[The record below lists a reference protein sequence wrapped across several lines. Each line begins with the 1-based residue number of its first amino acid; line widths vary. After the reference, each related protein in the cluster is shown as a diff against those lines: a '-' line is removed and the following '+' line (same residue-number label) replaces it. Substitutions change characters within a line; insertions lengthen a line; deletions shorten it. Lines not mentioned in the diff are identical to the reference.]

1 MAYRADIEIAVR
13 GAQEL
18 KRLQNEIRL
27 SADAVNS
34 LNSSFAGVANLI
46 PRSINNLNKVVAEAA
61 ANFNKVAL
69 GTEEAS
75 TAARAYVNATNELNK
90 GLRER
95 LQLVRNIQATESAS
109 QRRVTPTSN
118 AGYGQQMPALPPV
131 MVRAKE
137 IQQSWNTFFT
147 EAAEL
152 GTDLKTTAAAKA
164 INLKQSWNTFFTEA
178 AELGTDLKTTAAA
191 KAINL
196 KQSWNTFFT
205 EAAELGTDLKT
216 TAAAKAINLKQS
228 WNTFF
233 TEAAELGTDLKTTAA
248 AQAINLKQS
257 WNRFFQEALD
267 VAVELQVQAQ
277 KTAANIR
284 SQEGAAS
291 AAARDRLATAA
302 KQREE
307 RAAFLAGGP
316 VSRFP
321 IGPNPRSTRRRFEND
336 VSPERAETALRAR
349 ELEKQRQANQQL
361 FAEEKTQIAQLD
373 MARAAAAKKQ
383 TERITALGKTIQGS
397 LSSAAIGGA
406 FPLLFGQSAEA
417 AVGGAVGG
425 LLGGAQG
432 GFAGSLIGT
441 ALGEIAAKQNI
452 VKELSADLGLAANQ
466 TTILATAFAQAGRNS
481 EQFQAAVLQIQGLS
495 IAVQDQ
501 VSVLQL
507 ASRLTGEYGGSIEK
521 VTKIYA
527 DFVSK
532 GKVGIADLTKLTAQ
546 GIPIQQA
553 LADKYDI
560 SRTEVLQYAKDGKIS
575 VQDLSDTLFAL
586 GNTVDGTSVKAKTGF
601 ERFKNAVNDVA
612 TAVVSLA
619 RTLAEVLGPIL
630 DGILSKIAKGLRGLN
645 QLLTNTVSRNLGLA
659 GLAFTTGFE
668 SQGIDNLRA
677 SLKALSGVTPQ
688 SREEL
693 ALLNNQLQ
701 DISTNL
707 KRVGPESANRNLAT
721 SLQGQVLQQQKR
733 LGAVNFT
740 DTTGPIK
747 PVAVPSNLPPE
758 GAGSSKAANA
768 QQREAKRLATL
779 LLNQRALTAELKNQY
794 DYNAKIFAAEMAKD
808 PMLARRLQGEQQ
820 LVEWGIETA
829 KLLDKE
835 KTAAGQLAIAK
846 AQQAK
851 QGLIIQKTDQDLA
864 RLEEQRKENAQNTIL
879 GLQQELDLR
888 NATTE
893 AERNR
898 LRIQYEMD
906 ALKRGKQYT
915 DPELQQIEALKK
927 QLAAPETAGE
937 IIQKR
942 IGALQDE
949 LTKLTNIGNIAVSVA
964 DSIGTAFSQA
974 FQGIISGTMTAQEA
988 LASFFQSVGD
998 AFIQMASEIIAKQL
1012 TMIILQTILKALGG
1026 GGGTSPFAGGAATGG
1041 ETNAFAYAAG
1051 APQFRADGGSVRAS
1065 TPYLVGER
1073 GPELFVPGTSGGVM
1087 SNSDLRASM
1096 GAAFGASGGP
1106 VLNMSFETSTING
1119 VEYVSRD
1126 QLEAAM
1132 AVTRRQ
1138 AARDGASRG
1147 MSMTLDRLQQSPSTR
1162 RKVGI

>member
-1 MAYRADIEIAVR
+1 VAYTAEIQIAVK
-13 GAQEL
+13 GAKDLRSFQTEL
-18 KRLQNEIRL
+18 NRSSDAVDRLNRDIRTL
-27 SADAVNS
+27 SEGGIPRTFNNLSNLLADA
-34 LNSSFAGVANLI
+34 
-46 PRSINNLNKVVAEAA
+46 AE
-61 ANFNKVAL
+61 NFNKVAL
-69 GTEEAS
+69 GTREAA
-75 TAARAYVNATNELNK
+75 TAARDYIRATDEVNA

-95 LQLVRNIQATESAS
+95 AALLKQVADEE
-109 QRRVTPTSN
+109 RRTR
-118 AGYGQQMPALPPV
+118 L
-131 MVRAKE
+131 
-137 IQQSWNTFFT
+137 
-147 EAAEL
+147 
-152 GTDLKTTAAAKA
+152 AAAG
-164 INLKQSWNTFFTEA
+164 ISE
-178 AELGTDLKTTAAA
+178 TTQYAGP
-191 KAINL
+191 I
-196 KQSWNTFFT
+196 
-205 EAAELGTDLKT
+205 GP
-216 TAAAKAINLKQS
+216 
-228 WNTFF
+228 
-233 TEAAELGTDLKTTAA
+233 
-248 AQAINLKQS
+248 
-257 WNRFFQEALD
+257 
-267 VAVELQVQAQ
+267 
-277 KTAANIR
+277 
-284 SQEGAAS
+284 GAAS
-291 AAARDRLATAA
+291 SVALSSQLRGRTQQILDEREGARQLAAALAEL
-302 KQREE
+302 EE
-307 RAAFLAGGP
+307 RRRLETNALLDEKAAQVQLNMARQEEKRKLLAGAAQQYQY
-316 VSRFP
+316 P
-321 IGPNPRSTRRRFEND
+321 IGPTQRSTRFRFEND
-336 VSPERAETALRAR
+336 VSPERAEGALRAK

-466 TTILATAFAQAGRNS
+466 TAILATAFAQAGRNS

-601 ERFKNAVNDVA
+601 ERFKDAVNDVA

-721 SLQGQVLQQQKR
+721 SLQGQVLQQQRR
-733 LGAVNFT
+733 LGAVNFE

-779 LLNQRALTAELKNQY
+779 LLNQQALTSELKNQY

-898 LRIQYEMD
+898 LRIQYEME
-906 ALKRGKQYT
+906 ALKRGKQYST
-915 DPELQQIEALKK
+915 PELQQIEILKK

-949 LTKLTNIGNIAVSVA
+949 LIKLTNIGNVAVSVA

-974 FQGIISGTMTAQEA
+974 FQGIISGTMTTQEA

-1012 TMIILQTILKALGG
+1012 TMIILQTVLKALGG
-1026 GGGTSPFAGGAATGG
+1026 GSFGGGGGGATDSVANFNLGAAQYGGGLAGGGPTR
-1041 ETNAFAYAAG
+1041 AG
-1051 APQFRADGGSVRAS
+1051 

-1096 GAAFGASGGP
+1096 GAAPGASSGP
-1106 VLNMSFETSTING
+1106 VLNMTFETSTING

-1132 AVTRRQ
+1132 AQTRRQ
-1138 AARDGASRG
+1138 AARDGAQRG
-1147 MSMTLDRLQQSPSTR
+1147 MSMTLDKLQQSPSTR
-1162 RKVGI
+1162 KRVGF

>member
-1 MAYRADIEIAVR
+1 VASYDAKINVLLSGIRDLALLEDRIEKISGLINTLNKTPISLNVGGRGKERDLSGVLSKEVNDYVREWVNGNKEIGKSINAVR
-13 GAQEL
+13 QQAAAFQEL
-18 KRLQNEIRL
+18 LRETAMIQQDSAAKVAVQNLAEAWADTTRAATEYDKKLNDIQRKALGLQPQAVRDFEVARRQTFVQNERRRRQTQAAAAQDVVN
-27 SADAVNS
+27 ADAAL
-34 LNSSFAGVANLI
+34 LNTKTSWLRFFDDAVQVAQDL
-46 PRSINNLNKVVAEAA
+46 
-61 ANFNKVAL
+61 
-69 GTEEAS
+69 T
-75 TAARAYVNATNELNK
+75 TAARAA
-90 GLRER
+90 
-95 LQLVRNIQATESAS
+95 
-109 QRRVTPTSN
+109 
-118 AGYGQQMPALPPV
+118 
-131 MVRAKE
+131 
-137 IQQSWNTFFT
+137 
-147 EAAEL
+147 
-152 GTDLKTTAAAKA
+152 
-164 INLKQSWNTFFTEA
+164 
-178 AELGTDLKTTAAA
+178 
-191 KAINL
+191 
-196 KQSWNTFFT
+196 
-205 EAAELGTDLKT
+205 
-216 TAAAKAINLKQS
+216 
-228 WNTFF
+228 
-233 TEAAELGTDLKTTAA
+233 
-248 AQAINLKQS
+248 
-257 WNRFFQEALD
+257 
-267 VAVELQVQAQ
+267 
-277 KTAANIR
+277 
-284 SQEGAAS
+284 EGAAS
-291 AAARDRLATAA
+291 VAARERLAIGA

-307 RAAFLAGGP
+307 RAAFLAG
-316 VSRFP
+316 SQISQFP

-336 VSPERAETALRAR
+336 VSPERAEGALRAR
-349 ELEKQRQANQQL
+349 ELERQRQANQQL
-361 FAEEKTQIAQLD
+361 FAEEKMQIAQLD
-373 MARAAAAKKQ
+373 MARATAAKKQ
-383 TERITALGKTIQGS
+383 TERITALSKTIKGS

-466 TTILATAFAQAGRNS
+466 TAILATAFAQAGKNS

-495 IAVQDQ
+495 IALQDQ

-532 GKVGIADLTKLTAQ
+532 GKVGITDLTKLTAQ

-586 GNTVDGTSVKAKTGF
+586 GNTVDGTSGKAKTGF
-601 ERFKNAVNDVA
+601 ERFKDAVNDVA

-668 SQGIDNLRA
+668 SQGIDNLQA

-693 ALLNNQLQ
+693 ALLNNQLE

-707 KRVGPESANRNLAT
+707 RRVGPESANRNLAT

-733 LGAVNFT
+733 LGAVKFE
-740 DTTGPIK
+740 DTTGLIK
-747 PVAVPSNLPPE
+747 PVTVPSNLPPD
-758 GAGSSKAANA
+758 GAGSNKAANA

-879 GLQQELDLR
+879 GLKQELDLR

-898 LRIQYEMD
+898 LRIQYEME

-915 DPELQQIEALKK
+915 TPELQQIEALKK

-949 LTKLTNIGNIAVSVA
+949 LIKLTNIGNIAVSVA

-998 AFIQMASEIIAKQL
+998 AFIQMASEIIAKQI

-1026 GGGTSPFAGGAATGG
+1026 GGGGGGTSPFAGGPATGG
-1041 ETNAFAYAAG
+1041 ETNTFAYAAG
-1051 APQFRADGGSVRAS
+1051 APKFRADGGPTRAG

-1087 SNSDLRASM
+1087 SNSDLRSSM
-1096 GAAFGASGGP
+1096 GAAPGSSGGP

-1132 AVTRRQ
+1132 AQTRRQ

>member
-1 MAYRADIEIAVR
+1 MAYTAEIQIAVK
-13 GAQEL
+13 GAKDLRSFQTEL
-18 KRLQNEIRL
+18 NRSSDAVDRLNRDIRTL
-27 SADAVNS
+27 SEGGIPRTFNNLSNLLADA
-34 LNSSFAGVANLI
+34 
-46 PRSINNLNKVVAEAA
+46 AE
-61 ANFNKVAL
+61 NFNKVAL
-69 GTEEAS
+69 GTREAA
-75 TAARAYVNATNELNK
+75 TAARDYIRATDEVNA

-95 LQLVRNIQATESAS
+95 AALLKQVADEE
-109 QRRVTPTSN
+109 RRTR
-118 AGYGQQMPALPPV
+118 L
-131 MVRAKE
+131 
-137 IQQSWNTFFT
+137 
-147 EAAEL
+147 
-152 GTDLKTTAAAKA
+152 AAAG
-164 INLKQSWNTFFTEA
+164 ISE
-178 AELGTDLKTTAAA
+178 TTQYAGP
-191 KAINL
+191 I
-196 KQSWNTFFT
+196 
-205 EAAELGTDLKT
+205 GP
-216 TAAAKAINLKQS
+216 
-228 WNTFF
+228 
-233 TEAAELGTDLKTTAA
+233 
-248 AQAINLKQS
+248 
-257 WNRFFQEALD
+257 
-267 VAVELQVQAQ
+267 
-277 KTAANIR
+277 
-284 SQEGAAS
+284 GAAS
-291 AAARDRLATAA
+291 SVALSSQLRGRTQQILDEREGARQLAAALAEL
-302 KQREE
+302 EE
-307 RAAFLAGGP
+307 RRRLETNALLDEKAAQVQLNMARQEEKRKLLAGAAQQYQY
-316 VSRFP
+316 P
-321 IGPNPRSTRRRFEND
+321 IGPTQRSTRFRFEND
-336 VSPERAETALRAR
+336 VSPERAEGALRAK

-466 TTILATAFAQAGRNS
+466 TAILATAFAQAGRNS

-601 ERFKNAVNDVA
+601 ERFKDAVNDVA

-721 SLQGQVLQQQKR
+721 SLQGQVLQQQRR
-733 LGAVNFT
+733 LGAVNFE

-758 GAGSSKAANA
+758 GAGSNKAANA

-779 LLNQRALTAELKNQY
+779 LLNQQALTAELKNQY

-942 IGALQDE
+942 IGTLQDE

-1026 GGGTSPFAGGAATGG
+1026 GGGFNAGASSATDAGLLNPATMFDAFAFTGKAGGGAVKAA
-1041 ETNAFAYAAG
+1041 
-1051 APQFRADGGSVRAS
+1051 

-1096 GAAFGASGGP
+1096 GAAPGSSGGP

-1132 AVTRRQ
+1132 AQTRRQ
-1138 AARDGASRG
+1138 AARDGAQRG
-1147 MSMTLDRLQQSPSTR
+1147 MSMTLDKLQQSPSTR
-1162 RKVGI
+1162 KRVGF